1 MSKITA
7 RLISVAVIIAA
18 LIFVGMYIYRS
29 GYNAH
34 IVKEQTELSDSAAAA
49 AKAAADAIACNND
62 PDCRSLPDK
71 YQRD

>member
-1 MSKITA
+1 MNILTA
-7 RLISVAVIIAA
+7 RLISIAVIIIAFV
-18 LIFVGMYIYRS
+18 FVGMYIYRS